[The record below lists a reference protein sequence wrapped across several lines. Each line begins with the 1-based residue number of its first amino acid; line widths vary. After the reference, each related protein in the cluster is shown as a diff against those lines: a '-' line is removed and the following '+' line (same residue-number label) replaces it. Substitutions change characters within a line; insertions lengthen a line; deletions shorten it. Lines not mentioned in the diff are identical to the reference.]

1 MNELKEIV
9 NRLESYRETAFEVL
23 YANKTE
29 DGIWELRVKKV
40 QDEKKDSEEE

>member
-9 NRLESYRETAFEVL
+9 CRLESYHETAFEVL
-23 YANKTE
+23 YAKTE
-29 DGIWELRVKKV
+29 DGIWELRIKKV